1 LLLVEARK
9 GVDTTTLPKKY
20 AKAWKLTT
28 SIHMLYIYNIRTFS
42 CGLRLFLPWL
52 NRNISLFFFED
63 SHIQI

>member
-1 LLLVEARK
+1 
-9 GVDTTTLPKKY
+9 LPKKY

-42 CGLRLFLPWL
+42 CGLRLFLPRL
-52 NRNISLFFFED
+52 NRNISLFFFEH